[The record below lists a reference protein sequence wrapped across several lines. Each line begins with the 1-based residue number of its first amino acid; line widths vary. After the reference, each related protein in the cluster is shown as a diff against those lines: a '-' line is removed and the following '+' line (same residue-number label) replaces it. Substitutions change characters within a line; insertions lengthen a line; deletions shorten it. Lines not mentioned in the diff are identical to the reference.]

1 MALEQVVSFHKLG
14 YIFFSVNTLDR
25 VRDESPSVVGV
36 HMTLDHSRYLE
47 LPSLICKNKRQTFS
61 YLKDRLWSRL
71 CS

>member
-1 MALEQVVSFHKLG
+1 MALEQAVSFHKSS
-14 YIFFSVNTLDR
+14 IFSSVNTLDR